1 MCTTSVLQRERSQ
14 LNYLYAFIFRIM
26 SEPIRLAK
34 RVAELIKCSRS
45 QAEQYIE
52 GGWVKVDGRVEESP
66 QHKVTSEVIEIDP
79 KATLLESLPMTILL
93 HKPANYD
100 WGDGLKPAGEL
111 LEQGNRS
118 SLDASGTR
126 LLKRHLKNQISV
138 TPLEMRAS
146 GLLVFTQDFRIERKL
161 WSDAYLLETEI
172 IVDVKGQVTD
182 DMLLALNRPL
192 IRHDRPV
199 LIAKIALSRSNEQ
212 STGLR
217 FAVKG
222 GEPGQIGM
230 LCEHHGLQI
239 VGMRR
244 IRVGRVPL
252 ADLAAGQWR
261 FLNLH
266 ERF

>member
-1 MCTTSVLQRERSQ
+1 M
-14 LNYLYAFIFRIM
+14 N
-26 SEPIRLAK
+26 EPTRLAK
-34 RVAELIKCSRS
+34 RLSQQINCSRS

-52 GGWVKVDGRVEESP
+52 GGWVKVNGKVEESP
-66 QHKVTSEVIEIDP
+66 QHRVTNEVIELDP

-93 HKPANYD
+93 HKPADYD
-100 WGDGLKPAGEL
+100 WGDGRRPAGEL
-111 LEQGNRS
+111 LLEGNRS
-118 SLDASGTR
+118 ALDSTGVR
-126 LLKRHLKNQISV
+126 LLKRHLKNQLSV
-138 TPLEMRAS
+138 TPLEARAS
-146 GLLVFTQDFRIERKL
+146 GLIVFTQDFRIERKL

-172 IVDVKGQVTD
+172 IVDVAGQVTD
-182 DMLLALNRPL
+182 EMLLALNRPL
-192 IRHDRPV
+192 IRQDRPV
-199 LIAKIALSRSNEQ
+199 LLAKIALSRSNEK

-222 GEPGQIGM
+222 GEPGSIAV

-252 ADLAAGQWR
+252 ADLAVGQWC
-261 FLNLH
+261 FLSQH